1 MARDAYIIGGVAAA
15 VLLLAATAGAS
26 ESGDLPPATGDF
38 RLGPYTGRP
47 EEQEAIFDLAM
58 RMEEG
63 GTLRGLHVF
72 LLATAFIESKF
83 NPDAERGTGPNRD
96 IGWFQMKPKTAF
108 NWKNGLTDLQDQPNL
123 LKNRAWAVATAAD
136 LVRRL
141 MDWGEDGQRITWGDM
156 RRGWG
161 SHTRVAKSRRADFPE
176 KRENFRAALVQV
188 GNDPDFIDQTVN
200 LGPWPGILPLAD
212 RLGAPAP

>member
-1 MARDAYIIGGVAAA
+1 MARDAYIVGAAAAA
-15 VLLLAATAGAS
+15 VLLLAATASA
-26 ESGDLPPATGDF
+26 SGDLPPASGDF

-47 EEQEAIFDLAM
+47 QEQAAIFDLSM
-58 RMEEG
+58 LIEDG
-63 GTLRGLHVF
+63 GTLRGLHNF

-108 NWKNGLTDLQDQPNL
+108 NWKNDLTDLQSQPNL
-123 LKNRAWAVATAAD
+123 LKNRAWAVAAAAD

-141 MDWGEDGQRITWGDM
+141 MDWAEPGQRITWGDM

-161 SHTRVAKSRRADFPE
+161 THTRVPASQRDNFPE
-176 KRENFRAALVQV
+176 KRANFRIALEQV
-188 GNDPDFIDQTVN
+188 GVSPDFIDQEVV
-200 LGPWPGILPLAD
+200 LGSWPGILPLAE